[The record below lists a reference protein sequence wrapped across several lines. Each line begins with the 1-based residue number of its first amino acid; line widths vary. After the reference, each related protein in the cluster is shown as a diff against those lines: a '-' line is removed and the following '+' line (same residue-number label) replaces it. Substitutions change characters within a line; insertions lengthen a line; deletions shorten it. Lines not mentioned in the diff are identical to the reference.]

1 MDGDEARPA
10 ILEWLLERDKEDY
23 EPSMRLRSRLDDFS
37 GIPADGS
44 EAMAC
49 LESMAKDGDLD
60 ACCFLGLALE
70 KGIGMEASDRDA
82 FGWYRMAADRGDE
95 FARRRT
101 ESLSVPLFLR
111 YDDQD
116 YVGIAAGYGNVEYVL
131 QAGVDLEKENTERS
145 LKKAM
150 EIYKKAT
157 ESGDP
162 RPYRF
167 IGNLYERGLGVETS
181 NEKAVEYYKK
191 AAEMGFD
198 IAQCDLGYM
207 YDKGMGV
214 EQSYEE
220 AAEWYRKSAEQGY
233 PRAMNNLGLLYH
245 QGLGVEQ
252 SYEKA
257 FELYMEAASGA
268 DTDAANNVGI
278 MYENGLGVE
287 QSYEEAV
294 KWFRLAAD
302 LGLPMGEYNLGR
314 MYKEGL
320 GVEQSYEK
328 ALKLFRSSAESCNP
342 RA

>member
-1 MDGDEARPA
+1 MGDEKNMPE
-10 ILEWLLERDKEDY
+10 ILEWLLGGDKNEL
-23 EPSMRLRSRLDDFS
+23 SARIQSRIGDFS
-37 GIPADGS
+37 EIPTDDSG
-44 EAMAC
+44 AMSF
-49 LESMAKDGDLD
+49 LKRMAEDGDVD
-60 ACCFLGLALE
+60 AQCVLGLAFE
-70 KGIGMEASDRDA
+70 NGIGTGVSERDA
-82 FGWYRMAADRGDE
+82 FGWYRMAADRGDG
-95 FARRRT
+95 FARKGLER
-101 ESLSVPLFLR
+101 LSFPL
-111 YDDQD
+111 YQKYGDQD
-116 YVGIAAGYGNVEYVL
+116 YIGIAAGYGNVEYVL
-131 QAGVDLEKENTERS
+131 HTGVRLEDEGSAKS

-150 EIYKKAT
+150 EIYRKAT

-181 NEKAVEYYKK
+181 NEKAVEYYRK

-198 IAQCDLGYM
+198 VAQCDLGYM
-207 YDKGMGV
+207 YDHGMGV
-214 EQSYEE
+214 EQSYEK
-220 AAEWYRKSAEQGY
+220 AVEWYRKSAEQGY

-245 QGLGVEQ
+245 QGMGVEK

-257 FELYMEAASGA
+257 FELYMEAASGG

-278 MYENGLGVE
+278 MYKNGLGVE

-302 LGLPMGEYNLGR
+302 LGLPMGKYNLGR
-314 MYKEGL
+314 MYEKGL